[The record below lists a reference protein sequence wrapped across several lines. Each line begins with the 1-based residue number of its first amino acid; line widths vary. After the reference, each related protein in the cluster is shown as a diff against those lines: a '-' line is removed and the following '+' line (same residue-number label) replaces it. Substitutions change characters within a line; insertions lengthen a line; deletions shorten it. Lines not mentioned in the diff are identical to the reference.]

1 MSSVIGQTN
10 GRGPAHSPA
19 SSSPVQAPTTPGISR
34 ALETSTF
41 TMRACANGLR
51 TTAI

>member
-1 MSSVIGQTN
+1 MSSVIGQTI

-19 SSSPVQAPTTPGISR
+19 SSSPLQAPTTPGISS

-41 TMRACANGLR
+41 TMRAWANGLR
-51 TTAI
+51 TTAR